1 MKAWVTNSEDQVQT
15 VRAAGRPFTAVAIS
29 GDGRCV
35 ATGAASGDV
44 KIWRLVQSQR
54 GETYANHRDSVT
66 GLCGVAALPQV
77 ISASAD
83 GSWKI
88 WDLATAREV
97 RSVSVPGVHLR
108 AICADDEYVV
118 AACSDRSLRIWRTE
132 NCEFVQTLRGHSDVL
147 RGVLIAADT
156 RRIISFADDRT
167 VRIWDLG
174 SPSEPRLLLGHYQ
187 SVNAAAILPGNRIV
201 SFSRDRTAKIWD
213 MGSGREL
220 GSFDIRPFSV
230 NAAATLPNARV
241 FCAFDDYNIDKTL
254 KAWRLPGCEPVACFS
269 TDNPLRCCCMTP
281 DVGWA
286 IAGDVLG
293 NIHFL
298 QLAGAD

>member
-1 MKAWVTNSEDQVQT
+1 
-15 VRAAGRPFTAVAIS
+15 
-29 GDGRCV
+29 
-35 ATGAASGDV
+35 
-44 KIWRLVQSQR
+44 
-54 GETYANHRDSVT
+54 
-66 GLCGVAALPQV
+66 
-77 ISASAD
+77 
-83 GSWKI
+83 
-88 WDLATAREV
+88 
-97 RSVSVPGVHLR
+97 
-108 AICADDEYVV
+108 
-118 AACSDRSLRIWRTE
+118 
-132 NCEFVQTLRGHSDVL
+132 
-147 RGVLIAADT
+147 
-156 RRIISFADDRT
+156 
-167 VRIWDLG
+167 
-174 SPSEPRLLLGHYQ
+174 
-187 SVNAAAILPGNRIV
+187 VNAAAILPGNRIV

-241 FCAFDDYNIDKTL
+241 FCAFDDYNIGILNLETGQIERKLPARQGSIWSVASTRDGKYAVSASEDKTL